1 MTNYL
6 EKLYVCVYLHTKI
19 LVVLNEERGL
29 EAVNSTQCPQVI
41 SNKINYVCIF
51 IREFSVEQN
60 EERVRK

>member
-6 EKLYVCVYLHTKI
+6 EKLYVCVYHTKI
-19 LVVLNEERGL
+19 LVVLNAQCRL
-29 EAVNSTQCPQVI
+29 EAVNRPQCPQVI
-41 SNKINYVCIF
+41 SNNINYVCIF

>member
-1 MTNYL
+1 M
-6 EKLYVCVYLHTKI
+6 